1 MSGILSWIK
10 GHLLIVVSGVLILLF
25 LPAGFV
31 GSRMWNTKIR
41 AKAED
46 EYKKQDRELSGQQR
60 VQYTLP
66 AVLEGES
73 AVEEARAPNARV
85 TDYYASRKQT
95 REEQVG
101 EIVERATA
109 FNRESHDV
117 LVPGLFPEASS
128 AREQVTLLGEFR
140 RRLVG
145 DERQAGVYEL
155 FLRRQGAGSPPD
167 PEEISGVLN
176 EAQQRLQDQLNAGAS
191 TSSGR
196 ATTATPEQ
204 QKAMQD
210 ELAAQRIAL
219 YAARADDLTYYVL
232 PDAITGAAAPGFA
245 SVPTATYTANPT
257 IEQAFG
263 WQWDEWVLT
272 DVLRAVAA
280 ANSDAVGAP
289 LGVPAAPIKRVDKIA
304 VRFKSLAPKVADDS
318 GRSSSAGEASPT
330 PTYTGRLEAAGT
342 DFDVRMVRLEAIVAP
357 SKLPRFFD
365 ALAKTNYMTVTGL
378 QLDPV
383 DPWTEIDAG
392 YYFGSDSVARA
403 TIDIETVWL
412 RSWTGPLMPPS
423 VREALGVVLPEAAE
437 AEPENVEP

>member
-31 GSRMWNTKIR
+31 GSRMWNGNIR
-41 AKAED
+41 DKAEK
-46 EYKKQDRELSGQQR
+46 EYKKQDSELSGQQR

-73 AVEEARAPNARV
+73 AVEETRAPNARV
-85 TDYYASRKQT
+85 TEYYASRKQA

-167 PEEISGVLN
+167 AEEIGGVLN

-191 TSSGR
+191 TAAGR
-196 ATTATPEQ
+196 STTATPEQ

-232 PDAITGAAAPGFA
+232 PDAITGPAAPGFA
-245 SVPTATYTANPT
+245 PVPTATNTANPT

-289 LGVPAAPIKRVDKIA
+289 LGVPEAPIKRVDKIA
-304 VRFKSLAPKVADDS
+304 VRFKSLTPKVADDS
-318 GRSSSAGEASPT
+318 GRSTSTGDAPP
-330 PTYTGRLEAAGT
+330 PTYTGRLESAGK

-357 SKLPRFFD
+357 SKLPRFFN

-383 DPWTEIDAG
+383 DPWTEIEAG

-437 AEPENVEP
+437 EDNENVEP